1 MMSRPLAI
9 AAMLVIAT
17 VMVATA
23 QTIPDGWVE
32 ETGTKVEGMGGR
44 SYLDTSSIHR
54 GEDGLVY
61 FNESVGLSRP
71 DEIGKKGFM
80 NDAYDCAKDIKYMCI
95 GGSDWRN
102 DPKSAIHTA
111 ADPALP
117 IYRKYLCGGSP
128 ARFSDDR

>member
-1 MMSRPLAI
+1 MSRPLAI

-95 GGSDWRN
+95 GGSGWRN
-102 DPKSAIHTA
+102 DPKSATHTA